1 MKKFLLLVAAATL
14 TLSATAATRQ
24 HVLQTKINPASEKVV
39 KARQVTNLQS
49 KFDGGALRAK
59 SVVTPEG
66 TAVDYGFSSYNY
78 KYMKVEARFSE
89 DGTKVFFDNMFPE
102 VYSNGEAWVQG
113 NISTDGTSV
122 TFPSDVF
129 IGELTDVNEGVTY
142 SVLPIEILVDAEYNV
157 TGYQELVFVKDGDK
171 IYIDDDFSN
180 PSRFIGLGA
189 VNAAGE
195 IDGFFSYDL
204 AMAYEPYVE
213 PVKPELVQLPEGA
226 EPVPFLY
233 TSYDEDSNK
242 YVELKSVYVDGNDV
256 YMSGLSTDLD
266 ADAWVKGTK
275 DGNTVTF
282 PSGQYVGEVD
292 LGFFGT
298 YELYFCG
305 LSSTG
310 ERDDY
315 DYLLYD
321 LAESYTLTY
330 DPEQNVY
337 TNSDLLAFAGTLTDD
352 YSIWATRC
360 GFNIEPYAGDVPAVP
375 SDPYDLSIA
384 DYTES
389 YGQYRL
395 GYTIDPFDVDGNF
408 INPEK
413 LGYYIYLDGEQY
425 TLTPD
430 VFSEL
435 TEDMDLIPY
444 GFTDG
449 WDIYDGACYIAEDLF
464 TTLGVQAVYTVDGE
478 TNYSNV
484 VSVDMEG
491 NVTTV
496 PAPQLNPDG
505 ISNVTA
511 KQITSVAIYDA
522 EGRKLDAAQKG
533 VNVVKMVAADGSV
546 KTVKMYKK

>member
-14 TLSATAATRQ
+14 TLSTTAATRQ
-24 HVLQTKINPASEKVV
+24 PVLQTKINPASEKVV
-39 KARQVTNLQS
+39 EARQVTKLQS

-102 VYSNGEAWVQG
+102 VYSNGDVWVQG
-113 NISTDGTSV
+113 NISTDGTRV
-122 TFPSDVF
+122 TFPKDLY

-142 SVLPIEILVDAEYNV
+142 SVLPIEILVDENYYV
-157 TGYQELVFVKDGDK
+157 TGYEELVFVKDGDK
-171 IYIDDDFSN
+171 IYIDDDLSN

-189 VNAAGE
+189 VNADGE
-195 IDGFFSYDL
+195 IDGFFSYDQ
-204 AMAYEPYVE
+204 AIAYEPYVE

-226 EPVPFLY
+226 EPVQFLY
-233 TSYDEDSNK
+233 TSYDEDLNEV
-242 YVELKSVYVDGNDV
+242 VELKMVYVDGNDV
-256 YMSGLSTDLD
+256 YMSGLATDLD

-292 LGFFGT
+292 FYGIFSF
-298 YELYFCG
+298 EMYFVG
-305 LSSTG
+305 LTSTG
-310 ERDDY
+310 ERDEY
-315 DYLLYD
+315 GYLLYNIAD
-321 LAESYTLTY
+321 SYTLTY
-330 DPEQNVY
+330 DPEKNVY
-337 TNSDLLAFAGTLTDD
+337 TNSDLTTFAGTLTDD
-352 YSIWATRC
+352 YSVWSTRC

-375 SDPYDLSIA
+375 SDPYDLSIDDYTA
-384 DYTES
+384 DYE
-389 YGQYRL
+389 QYRL
-395 GYTIDPFDVDGNF
+395 NYTIDPVDVDGNF
-408 INPEK
+408 INPAN

-430 VFSEL
+430 VFVEL

-444 GFTDG
+444 TFSDS
-449 WDIYDGACYIAEDLF
+449 WDIYNYCCYIGEELF
-464 TTLGVQAVYTVDGE
+464 TTLGVQTVYTVDGE

-505 ISNVTA
+505 LNNVNV
-511 KQITSVAIYDA
+511 KKVTSVEIYDA
-522 EGRKLDAAQKG
+522 QGRKLEAAQQG

-546 KTVKMYKK
+546 KTIKMYKK

>member
-24 HVLQTKINPASEKVV
+24 PVLQTKINPASEKVV
-39 KARQVTNLQS
+39 EARQVTKLQS

-66 TAVDYGFSSYNY
+66 TAVDYGFSSSKYS
-78 KYMKVEARFSE
+78 YMKVEARFSE
-89 DGTKVFFDNMFPE
+89 DGTKVFFDNMFPQI
-102 VYSNGEAWVQG
+102 YSNGDVWVQG

-122 TFPSDVF
+122 TFPKDLY

-142 SVLPIEILVDAEYNV
+142 SVVPIELIVDAEYNV
-157 TGYQELVFVKDGDK
+157 TGYEELVFVKDGDK
-171 IYIDDDFSN
+171 IYIDDVFSN
-180 PSRFIGLGA
+180 PSRFIALGA

-195 IDGFFSYDL
+195 FDGFFSYDQ

-213 PVKPELVQLPEGA
+213 PEKPELVQLPEGA
-226 EPVPFLY
+226 EPVPFVY
-233 TSYDEDSNK
+233 TSYDENSNK
-242 YVELKSVYVDGNDV
+242 FVELKSVYVDGNDV
-256 YMSGLSTDLD
+256 YMSGLSTGLD
-266 ADAWVKGTK
+266 TDAWVKGTK

-292 LGFFGT
+292 FYGYFTF
-298 YELYFCG
+298 ELYFCG
-305 LSSTG
+305 LTSTG
-310 ERDDY
+310 ERDEY
-315 DYLLYD
+315 DYLLYN
-321 LAESYTLTY
+321 LADSYTLTY

-337 TNSDLLAFAGTLTDD
+337 TNSDLSAFAGTITDD
-352 YSIWATRC
+352 YQIWDSRY

-375 SDPYDLSIA
+375 SDPYDLSIEDRTA
-384 DYTES
+384 D
-389 YGQYRL
+389 YGQYL
-395 GYTIDPFDVDGNF
+395 LYYTIDPFDVDGNF

-413 LGYYIYLDGEQY
+413 LGYYLYLDGEQY

-430 VFSEL
+430 VFSRL

-444 GFTDG
+444 TFTDSY
-449 WDIYDGACYIAEDLF
+449 DIYNDGCYIGESLF
-464 TTLGVQAVYTVDGE
+464 TTLGVQTVYTVDGV

-491 NVTTV
+491 NVTTE
-496 PAPQLNPDG
+496 PAPQVVVGLN
-505 ISNVTA
+505 NVTA

-546 KTVKMYKK
+546 KTVKMFKK